1 VTRPGDAGVS
11 TKAIVVGVG
20 PEEGLGGALCKRF
33 ASEGCHVFVAGRTA
47 AKVEALAAGIR
58 GAGGRATGVP
68 TDTTR
73 EEDVTALFERVENEA
88 GVLDL
93 VVYNA
98 GNAAMGQLHD
108 MDAGFFEAVW
118 RVGCFGGFLVGREAV
133 RRMLPRGRGTVVFT
147 GATASLRG
155 KPNTTAFAAAKA
167 ALRSLAQSMAR
178 AYGPQGIHVAHV
190 VVDGGIGGEKIVKG
204 LPQFAQAMGEDG
216 LVSLDGLA
224 DAYWYVHT
232 QPRACWTHELDLRTF
247 KEPF

>member
-1 VTRPGDAGVS
+1 MSDK
-11 TKAIVVGVG
+11 TKAIIVGVG
-20 PEEGLGGALCKRF
+20 PEAGLGGALCKRF
-33 ASEGCHVFVAGRTA
+33 AHEGCHVFVAGRTPE
-47 AKVEALAAGIR
+47 KVEGLVRTIR
-58 GAGGRATGVP
+58 NEGGRATGVP
-68 TDTTR
+68 TDTTK
-73 EEDVTALFERVENEA
+73 EKDVTALFDRAEKEDE

-108 MDAGFFEAVW
+108 MEASVFEDVW

-155 KPNTTAFAAAKA
+155 KANTTAFAAAKA

-190 VVDGGIGGEKIVKG
+190 VIDGGIAGDKIIKG
-204 LPQFAQAMGEDG
+204 IPQFAQAMGEDG
-216 LVSLDGLA
+216 LVSLAGLA
-224 DAYWYVHT
+224 DAYWYLYA
-232 QPRACWTHELDLRTF
+232 QPRAAWTHELDVRTF
-247 KEPF
+247 KESF

>member
-1 VTRPGDAGVS
+1 MSDQR
-11 TKAIVVGVG
+11 KAIVVGVG
-20 PEEGLGGALCKRF
+20 PEAGLGGALCKRL
-33 ASEGCHVFVAGRTA
+33 AREGCHVFVAGRTPD
-47 AKVEALAAGIR
+47 KVEAVVRTIR
-58 GAGGRATGVP
+58 SEGGRATGAP
-68 TDTTR
+68 TDTTK
-73 EEDVTALFERVENEA
+73 EKDVTALFDHAEKEE

-108 MDAGFFEAVW
+108 MDATFFEQVW

-133 RRMLPRGRGTVVFT
+133 RRMLPRGRGTVIFT

-167 ALRSLAQSMAR
+167 GLRSLAQSMAR

-190 VVDGGIGGEKIVKG
+190 VVDGGIAGDKIVKG

-216 LVSLDGLA
+216 LVSLAGLA
-224 DAYWYVHT
+224 DAYWYLHQ
-232 QPRACWTHELDLRTF
+232 QPRAAWTQELDLRTF

>member
-1 VTRPGDAGVS
+1 MSDKRQ
-11 TKAIVVGVG
+11 AIVVGVG
-20 PEEGLGGALCKRF
+20 PEAGLGGALCKRF
-33 ASEGCHVFVAGRTA
+33 AHEGCHVFVAGRTPE
-47 AKVEALAAGIR
+47 KVEAVVRTIR
-58 GAGGRATGVP
+58 SEGGRATGVP
-68 TDTTR
+68 TDTAK
-73 EEDVTALFERVENEA
+73 EKDVTALFDRAEKDGE

-108 MDAGFFEAVW
+108 MDASFFEEVW

-167 ALRSLAQSMAR
+167 GLRSLAQSMAR
-178 AYGPQGIHVAHV
+178 TYGPQGIHVAHV
-190 VVDGGIGGEKIVKG
+190 VVDGGIAGDKIMKG

-216 LVSLDGLA
+216 LVSLTGLA
-224 DAYWYVHT
+224 DAYWYLHT
-232 QPRACWTHELDLRTF
+232 QPRAAWTHELDLRTF